1 MKRAFDRLRSFLL
14 WAIALPAFILS
25 CFLILLAAPIIR
37 GHPFERLVKACC
49 TLILFCCG
57 VKLRVQGQE
66 NARPDRQYIVVM
78 NHVNLLDPFV
88 FYAGFPGWA
97 RGIEEESHFR
107 WPLYGLVLR
116 RLGTIPIHRQN
127 SREAKKGL
135 KQAAELIRR
144 RQDFSLLVLAEGTRT
159 RTGKL
164 GPFKR
169 GAFLLALEAG
179 LDILPIVQVGAR
191 RINRKGSLH
200 VRPGRIDYFIEPPI
214 PVAGF
219 TLETIGDLIDRVR
232 AVFLR
237 RVEG

>member
-1 MKRAFDRLRSFLL
+1 MKRALDRLRSFLL
-14 WAIALPAFILS
+14 WAIALPVFILM
-25 CFLILLAAPIIR
+25 CFLILAAAPIIR
-37 GHPFERLVKACC
+37 GHPFERLVKAGC
-49 TLILFCCG
+49 TLLLFCCG
-57 VKLRVQGQE
+57 VRVRVQGRE
-66 NARPDRQYIVVM
+66 NFRADRQYILVM
-78 NHVNLLDPFV
+78 NHVNLLDAFV

-107 WPLYGLVLR
+107 WPLYGIVLR
-116 RLGTIPIHRQN
+116 RLGTIPIHRRN
-127 SREAKKGL
+127 SKEAKKGL
-135 KQAAELIRR
+135 RRAAELIRR
-144 RQDFSLLVLAEGTRT
+144 RKDFSLLVLPEGTRT

-200 VRPGRIDYFIEPPI
+200 VRPGRVDYFIEPPI
-214 PVAGF
+214 PIAGT
-219 TLETIGDLIDRVR
+219 TLETLGDLIDRVR
-232 AVFLR
+232 AVYLS